1 MASHRE
7 GSVLFLIGG
16 GSKPPPYLNAVIVFG
31 ICIQRG
37 CFDMKH
43 ISPKILRKRRVIAWL
58 VWSASVVMALLLVFS
73 PELFPP
79 PSYDELYE
87 KTVTVSSCERTHQY
101 RGGYS
106 YRLYTEEDST
116 FTLTGTF
123 DHDTVA
129 DMLQH
134 GVTATVKGY
143 PSINPFFD
151 CAEEITVNGE
161 AIVSYNNDDPP
172 DRIALVWLGLF
183 FVLIGTGY
191 TACSLWW
198 AKHLQSLEE
207 KRNKRIE
214 KKYGKT

>member
-1 MASHRE
+1 
-7 GSVLFLIGG
+7 
-16 GSKPPPYLNAVIVFG
+16 
-31 ICIQRG
+31 
-37 CFDMKH
+37 MKR
-43 ISPKILRKRRVIAWL
+43 ISPKALRKRRVIAWL

-87 KTVTVSSCERTHQY
+87 KTVTISSYERTPAY

-106 YRLYTEEDST
+106 YRLYTEEDGA
-116 FTLTGTF
+116 FAIRGTF

-129 DMLQH
+129 DVLQH

-161 AIVSYNNDDPP
+161 VIVSYNNDDPP

-207 KRNKRIE
+207 KRDKRIR
-214 KKYGKT
+214 KKYGNT

>member
-1 MASHRE
+1 MKRILPKALRNHR
-7 GSVLFLIGG
+7 I
-16 GSKPPPYLNAVIVFG
+16 
-31 ICIQRG
+31 
-37 CFDMKH
+37 
-43 ISPKILRKRRVIAWL
+43 IAW
-58 VWSASVVMALLLVFS
+58 VVLSITVVIALLLVFS

-87 KTVTVSSCERTHQY
+87 KAVTISSYERTPAY

-143 PSINPFFD
+143 PGLNPFFD
-151 CAEEITVNGE
+151 CVEEITVNGDV
-161 AIVSYNNDDPP
+161 IVSYNNDDPT
-172 DRIALVWLGLF
+172 DRTSLVWLGLF

-191 TACSLWW
+191 TGCSLLWT
-198 AKHLQSLEE
+198 KHLQTLEE
-207 KRNKRIE
+207 KRNNRIE

>member
-1 MASHRE
+1 
-7 GSVLFLIGG
+7 
-16 GSKPPPYLNAVIVFG
+16 
-31 ICIQRG
+31 
-37 CFDMKH
+37 MKR
-43 ISPKILRKRRVIAWL
+43 ISPKALRKRRMIAW
-58 VWSASVVMALLLVFS
+58 VVLSITVVIALLLVFS

-87 KTVTVSSCERTHQY
+87 KTVTISSYERTPTY

-143 PSINPFFD
+143 PNFNPFLD
-151 CAEEITVNGE
+151 CAEEVVVNGE
-161 AIVSYNNDDPP
+161 VIVKYNNDDPV
-172 DRIALVWLGLF
+172 DRVPLMMLGLLF
-183 FVLIGTGY
+183 ILVGVGY
-191 TACSLWW
+191 AVGSLLWT
-198 AKHLQSLEE
+198 KHRQTLEE
-207 KRNKRIE
+207 KRDNRIE
-214 KKYGKT
+214 KKHGKT